1 MTNYS
6 VPHFG
11 ARYAPLPRA
20 NTDDHPAPRLTV
32 PTKRSTK
39 SLLSF
44 AAFSR
49 SELEVWRSEIRISLG
64 WPLPRSLGA
73 EKILTRLGRRFVRW
87 ERALN
92 AQLLER
98 HVLRRS
104 ERRVEKKL
112 SSTSPFR
119 KVVVNSGVVGAP
131 ILRVCHRAGTPG

>member
-32 PTKRSTK
+32 PTKRSMK

-49 SELEVWRSEIRISLG
+49 PEFGSMEERNQDFARVATAAEFRSRRDPDTSWPSLR
-64 WPLPRSLGA
+64 PLGTSTQCAAPRAS
-73 EKILTRLGRRFVRW
+73 RL
-87 ERALN
+87 A
-92 AQLLER
+92 A
-98 HVLRRS
+98 
-104 ERRVEKKL
+104 
-112 SSTSPFR
+112 FR
-119 KVVVNSGVVGAP
+119 
-131 ILRVCHRAGTPG
+131 T